1 METIKVIV
9 IINMLLILYSQMT
22 QTKSLLLKK
31 VTKNQFMPKGYLQK
45 LPLNLSAIIFLL
57 SIVALFDIFKYET
70 PDNLMNIRVT
80 GLIAYVIF
88 SWMQLSAI
96 KNLREFYSQ
105 DVVILK
111 NHKLITTGIHKYIR
125 HPQYLFAAISDIGI
139 AFALMNY
146 VLLPLAAIQLILFI
160 LRAKFEEDTLENHFK
175 GTYTEYKEKT
185 KFMIP
190 FIW

>member
-1 METIKVIV
+1 MEPIKIFV
-9 IINMLLILYSQMT
+9 IINMVLILYSQMT

-31 VTKNQFMPKGYLQK
+31 VTKNHFMPKGYLQK

-57 SIVALFDIFKYET
+57 SIVALFDIFKYES
-70 PDNLMNIRVT
+70 PDNLMNIRII
-80 GLIAYVIF
+80 GLLVYVVF
-88 SWMQLSAI
+88 SWLQLSAI

-111 NHKLITTGIHKYIR
+111 NHELITTGSHKYIR

-146 VLLPLAAIQLILFI
+146 VLLPLAVIQLILFI

-175 GTYTEYKEKT
+175 SSYSEYKKKT

-190 FIW
+190 FVW